1 MEPSTPDQLLE
12 RLETAERQAALAKRR
27 LEAVLQISRKF
38 VQIADEQ
45 ELVETALHAVVD
57 LAGAVGAVFVPLD
70 ERGQPLAA
78 LSFNDAPYPIP
89 DDWVEY
95 LATPAVHER
104 CQACEKGESLNATCP
119 LLKGP
124 FSGTRGL
131 YCLPLRRGGLELGVF
146 NLYLPQPAMLDGITQ
161 DFLRSLAD
169 ETALAL
175 DGLRLHKHEQETLHQ
190 VQSMS
195 RTALNPEQAAELEYQ
210 TMMEERSRLAREI
223 HDGLAQ
229 TLGFLKLQVVQMQ
242 GYLEC
247 NDPQRLRKTL
257 AASYQAVAEAYQ
269 EARYAIDGLRINPA
283 KEELSGW
290 IQQIVDVFKEN
301 LGEQSLSVTL
311 EMETTGIQLPSEV
324 QAQLIRILQ
333 EALSNIRN
341 HARAHNVWIQ
351 LCIIWPNLKL
361 EIGDDGSGFCTE
373 DVTAPSQ
380 HGLRGMR
387 ERSELIGADL
397 QIITKPEQGTL
408 VRIMLPLGTVQGIR

>member
-1 MEPSTPDQLLE
+1 MEPSSPDQLLD
-12 RLETAERQAALAKRR
+12 RVETAERQAALAKRR
-27 LEAVLQISRKF
+27 LEAVLKISRKF
-38 VQIADEQ
+38 VQVDNEQ
-45 ELVETALHAVVD
+45 ELIETALHTVVD

-78 LSFNDAPYPIP
+78 VSFGDTPYPIP

-95 LATPAVHER
+95 LAMPTIHGR
-104 CQACEKGESLNATCP
+104 CLACEKGESLNATCP

-131 YCLPLRRGGLELGVF
+131 YCLPLQRGGHELGIF
-146 NLYLPQPAMLDGITQ
+146 NLYMPQPAMLDGITQ

-175 DGLRLHKHEQETLHQ
+175 DGLRLHKHEQETLLQ

-210 TMMEERSRLAREI
+210 TMMDERTRLAREI

-229 TLGFLKLQVVQMQ
+229 TLGFLKLQVAQMQ
-242 GYLEC
+242 GYLDR

-257 AASYQAVAEAYQ
+257 ADSYQAVAEAYQ
-269 EARYAIDGLRINPA
+269 EARFAIDGLRINPA
-283 KEELSGW
+283 KEGLTGW

-301 LGEQSLSVTL
+301 LGEQSLNVTL
-311 EMETTGIQLPSEV
+311 EKETAEIQLPSEV

-341 HARAHNVWIQ
+341 HARAHHIWIHV
-351 LCIIWPNLKL
+351 CTTWPNLEL
-361 EIGDDGSGFCTE
+361 EIRDDGRGFCTE

-387 ERSELIGADL
+387 ERTELIGARL
-397 QIITKPEQGTL
+397 QIISKPEQGTV
-408 VRIMLPLGTVQGIR
+408 VRVTLPLGSVQGIR